1 MKRRIAILLLALAL
15 SVSCL
20 TAQAET
26 TLFADL
32 LCSVDYGDEVTYV
45 IGHKSPDA
53 DTVGSAI
60 ACAWLL
66 QQFGI
71 NAKAAAAAAV
81 NRETQYALDLWG
93 MDQPEIMTDAAGKQ
107 FVLVDHSEYSQA
119 LDGMKEARV
128 VGIVDHHGIGDIRN
142 TERIAVISLPAGAT
156 ASIIY
161 RMYLDCGVEIPED
174 MARVMLMGVLSDTK
188 GMTSNVTQLDREAC
202 DSLMAIAGIGDISEL
217 YEGMRRAKTSFGG
230 MTASEIFHSDYKEY
244 QAGEVAFGIGSIY
257 TETEESLVE
266 LAEMME
272 AELPSFHASCSMDML
287 FCLVSTDETTWMIWY
302 GEGAE
307 RAVRESFP
315 GYAGG
320 DRLIFVP
327 KASRKGDIVP
337 PLTAALERW
346 TGADSTGPQKPD
358 E

>member
-15 SVSCL
+15 LIPCL
-20 TAQAET
+20 TAEAENAS
-26 TLFADL
+26 FADL
-32 LCSVDYGDEVTYV
+32 LCSIDYGDEVTYV

-66 QQFGI
+66 RQIGI
-71 NAKAAAAAAV
+71 DAKAAATATV

-93 MDQPEIMTDAAGKQ
+93 MEQPEILTDAAGKQ
-107 FVLVDHSEYSQA
+107 FILVDHSEYSQA

-128 VGIVDHHGIGDIRN
+128 VGIVDHHVIGDVRH

-161 RMYLDCGVEIPED
+161 RMYLDCGVEIPRD
-174 MARVMLMGVLSDTK
+174 MARLMVMSILSDTK

-202 DSLMAIAGIGDISEL
+202 DFLPAIAGIDDIGAL
-217 YEGMRRAKTSFGG
+217 YEGMKRAKMSFEG

-244 QAGEVAFGIGSIY
+244 LAGKVAFGVGSVY

-266 LAEMME
+266 LTEIME
-272 AELPSFHASCSMDML
+272 AELPSIYASGSQDML
-287 FCLVSTDETTWMIWY
+287 FCLVSTDEMTRMIWC
-302 GEGAE
+302 GEEAE
-307 RAVRESFP
+307 KAVQDSFP
-315 GYAGG
+315 EYDGSGCMNF
-320 DRLIFVP
+320 IP
-327 KASRKGDIVP
+327 KASRKEDIVP
-337 PLTAALERW
+337 ALTAALGKWSEEGH
-346 TGADSTGPQKPD
+346 TVP
-358 E
+358 